1 MSPTSKRNT
10 SLEGSAKRYLDSNAR
25 LERYVSFMGEG
36 YIVPGQS
43 VIGKLMLLG
52 ANVVAEL
59 WDERQFSRQ
68 LVNTNPGMEYL
79 SRSAL
84 HEEATR
90 LAGMNEN
97 NIK

>member
-1 MSPTSKRNT
+1 MLQRSKRST
-10 SLEGSAKRYLDSNAR
+10 SLEDSAKRYLDSNER
-25 LERYVSFMGEG
+25 LERYVNFMEEG

-52 ANVVAEL
+52 ANVVVEL

-68 LVNTNPGMEYL
+68 LASTNPRMESL
-79 SRSAL
+79 SRVAL

-90 LAGMNEN
+90 LAAMNEN
-97 NIK
+97 VK